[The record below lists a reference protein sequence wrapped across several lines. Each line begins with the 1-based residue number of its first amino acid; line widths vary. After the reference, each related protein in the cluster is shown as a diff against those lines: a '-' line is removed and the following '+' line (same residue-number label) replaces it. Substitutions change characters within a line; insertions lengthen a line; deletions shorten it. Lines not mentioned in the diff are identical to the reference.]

1 MKKSLLVFVVTAL
14 FLVSCA
20 SAPVEENGSD
30 EMIIPEEVYEVEGT
44 EIESYPESDYPA
56 ESIAVGDIAGLTN
69 QEISGIVFMR
79 EEEKLARDV
88 YLQLAELWDMNI
100 FQNIAGSEDTHMG
113 AVLTLIEMADV
124 EDPVEGFRQGEF
136 LNQDLQELYFDLVAR
151 GGQSLA
157 EALLVGAAIEEIDIL
172 DLQMYLAET
181 DDESIKEVYQNLLQG
196 SINHLNSFV
205 RTYERQTGNE
215 YQPQFLTEEA
225 FQELIN
231 ITVQGKGDG
240 QQGRNDQ
247 SRGWGKTN

>member
-1 MKKSLLVFVVTAL
+1 MKKTLLVFTFTAL
-14 FLVSCA
+14 LLVSCA
-20 SAPVEENGSD
+20 SAPVQENAPD
-30 EMIIPEEVYEVEGT
+30 PEVAYNAEVA
-44 EIESYPESDYPA
+44 EIESNPESGHSA
-56 ESIAVGDIAGLTN
+56 ETITDGDIAGLTDE
-69 QEISGIVFMR
+69 EISGIVFMR

-88 YLQLAELWDMNI
+88 YLQLAELWGMNI

-124 EDPVEGFRQGEF
+124 EDPVEGFGQGEF
-136 LNQDLQELYFDLVAR
+136 LNQDLQELYYDLVAK
-151 GGQSLA
+151 GSQSLA
-157 EALLVGAAIEEIDIL
+157 EALLVGGAIEEIDIL

-181 DDESIKEVYQNLLQG
+181 DDGSIREVYQNLLQG

-231 ITVQGKGDG
+231 VAVQGKGDG
-240 QQGRNDQ
+240 QQSRSDQ